1 MGAQVS
7 LLKKCVTNR
16 VMFSV
21 YQEPRVIKNFITHEE
36 CDFLISFENEKL
48 HKSSVL
54 INSAQ
59 NLQSKS
65 RESFE
70 KFHEHD
76 SHEIVTTVLNKCSKI
91 VKKPINFFERVHTVK
106 YKTGGY
112 YNCHQDAI
120 RTMSGYDRTYTIIIY
135 LNDEYEGGETNFP
148 LLNKS
153 YKLSKGDALFFHNY
167 NTDLSYTSLSTHEA
181 CIVKSGEKYVANFWI
196 HSKQRT
202 FKVNDIKV

>member
-1 MGAQVS
+1 MGAQVC
-7 LLKKCVTNR
+7 LLKNYMINI
-16 VMFSV
+16 VMFNV

-36 CDFLISFENEKL
+36 CEFLISFENENL
-48 HKSSVL
+48 HKSGVL
-54 INSAQ
+54 INSTQ
-59 NLQSKS
+59 NLHSKS
-65 RESFE
+65 RECFE

-91 VKKPINFFERVHTVK
+91 VKKPVNFFERVHIVK

-112 YNCHQDAI
+112 YNCHQDAT
-120 RTMSGYDRTYTIIIY
+120 RMMPGYDRTYTIIIY

-196 HSKQRT
+196 HSKQYS
-202 FKVNDIKV
+202 